1 MFRNVVRQCAKR
13 RQKVISSSS
22 SSSNCS
28 VVGRRVVQ
36 LSNNNNKINNIR
48 AFSTTATSAN
58 YTNNNKNVNTT
69 TTTTKRHMVSH
80 VGTSHPTMSAGTQVN
95 VKEPPFTKLMAA
107 NRGEIATR
115 ISRGAAE
122 LGIQTVGIYSH
133 EGTLFFV
140 FFLFSLF
147 GTFSFSSDVDV
158 LFIFYMYAKY
168 KTNIL
173 YFLTLAFAS
182 LFLFFSMFL
191 RKLEK
196 KSHRCFLFLNL
207 KFICH
212 FYVYYYRSFHTTSLQ
227 G

>member
-22 SSSNCS
+22 SSNSS

-36 LSNNNNKINNIR
+36 LSNNNKINNIR
-48 AFSTTATSAN
+48 AFSTTAASAN
-58 YTNNNKNVNTT
+58 YPNTNNKNNNVN
-69 TTTTKRHMVSH
+69 TTTKRHMVSH

-133 EGTLFFV
+133 EGTYSIFLYFCFV
-140 FFLFSLF
+140 FV
-147 GTFSFSSDVDV
+147 TF
-158 LFIFYMYAKY
+158 I
-168 KTNIL
+168 
-173 YFLTLAFAS
+173 
-182 LFLFFSMFL
+182 
-191 RKLEK
+191 
-196 KSHRCFLFLNL
+196 
-207 KFICH
+207 
-212 FYVYYYRSFHTTSLQ
+212 
-227 G
+227 

>member
-58 YTNNNKNVNTT
+58 YPNNNKNVNTT

-133 EGTLFFV
+133 EGTYC
-140 FFLFSLF
+140 FLFSFCFLYLELF
-147 GTFSFSSDVDV
+147 RSVRT
-158 LFIFYMYAKY
+158 LMFY
-168 KTNIL
+168 
-173 YFLTLAFAS
+173 
-182 LFLFFSMFL
+182 LFFTCMQNT
-191 RKLEK
+191 KL
-196 KSHRCFLFLNL
+196 
-207 KFICH
+207 I
-212 FYVYYYRSFHTTSLQ
+212 YYIF
-227 G
+227 